1 MNNLFIQQRFQ
12 MHSGGFSD
20 FKIECDAL
28 RETDLDTLAFLI
40 SRKFSFGGVYG
51 IPRGGVALQ
60 KALEKYITPENK
72 TFLLVDDVF
81 TTGGSMF
88 EAKDKI
94 LADVTAQGFEKL
106 QGVVLFARGK
116 MPDWIQS
123 VLHLDPLFWQN
134 D

>member
-1 MNNLFIQQRFQ
+1 MTNLFIQQRFQ

-28 RETDLDTLAFLI
+28 SQSDLDTLAFLI
-40 SRKFSFGGVYG
+40 SRKFTFGGVYG

-60 KALEKYITPENK
+60 KALEKYITPESK

-88 EAKDKI
+88 EARDKI
-94 LADVTAQGFEKL
+94 LDDITQQGFSKL
-106 QGVVLFARGK
+106 QGVVLFARGET
-116 MPDWIQS
+116 PDWIQP
-123 VLHLDPLFWQN
+123 VLHLEPLFWQN